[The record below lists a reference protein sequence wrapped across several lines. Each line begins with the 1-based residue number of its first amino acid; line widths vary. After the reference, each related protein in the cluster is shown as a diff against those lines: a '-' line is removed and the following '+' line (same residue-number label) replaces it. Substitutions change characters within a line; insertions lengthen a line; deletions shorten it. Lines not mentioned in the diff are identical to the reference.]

1 MNRSTAVLRQLYHWS
16 KSSYD
21 NTLGF
26 AILRAL
32 SNWQTADIAIFHQF
46 HKPPYGGGN
55 QFLLALRQA
64 LGQNGW
70 RVENNRISA
79 TTRACLYNSY
89 NFDFA
94 RLRALRRENCLM
106 IHRIDGPLT
115 VYRGREDG
123 SDQRIWAI
131 NQELADVTV
140 FQSHYSWRKYLE
152 LGMPFQ
158 SPVVISNA
166 CDPAIFH
173 PHGREP
179 FNPQRKIR
187 LISSSWSN
195 HPQKGGEIYA
205 WLDSHLDWTQY
216 EYTFVGQSSHTFDH
230 IRHIPPVPS
239 ANLADQLRQ
248 HDIYITAS
256 RHDSCSNAVIEALTC
271 GLPVIYLNSGGT
283 PELVQRGGLPF
294 AEATEVPDLL
304 AEIGQNYAA
313 YQAAIAVPSI
323 MEIADQYLQVM
334 RLMPAAD

>member
-1 MNRSTAVLRQLYHWS
+1 VIRSTAVLRQIYHWS
-16 KSSYD
+16 KASYD
-21 NTLGF
+21 KTLGF
-26 AILRAL
+26 PITRAL

-64 LGQNGW
+64 FAHKGW

-94 RLRALRRENCLM
+94 RLRFLRRNNCLM
-106 IHRIDGPLT
+106 VHRVDGPLT

-140 FQSHYSWRKYLE
+140 FQSHYSWRKHLE
-152 LGMPFQ
+152 LGLTFQ

-166 CDPAIFH
+166 CDPTIFH
-173 PHGREP
+173 ANGRNP
-179 FNPQRKIR
+179 FSRQRKIR

-195 HPQKGGEIYA
+195 NPQKGGEIYA
-205 WLDSHLDWTQY
+205 WLDAHLDWNQY
-216 EYTFVGQSSHTFDH
+216 EYTFVGQSSHSFNRIHH
-230 IRHIPPVPS
+230 IAPVPS
-239 ANLADQLRQ
+239 ADLADLLRQ

-256 RHDSCSNAVIEALTC
+256 RHDACSNAVLEALAC
-271 GLPVIYLNSGGT
+271 GLPVVYLNSGGT

-294 AEATEVPDLL
+294 DQAAEIPDLL
-304 AEIGQNYAA
+304 VEVAQNYEA
-313 YQAAIAVPSI
+313 YQAAIAIPSI
-323 MEIADQYLQVM
+323 TQIADKYLQVM
-334 RLMPAAD
+334 GLIPRMD